1 MKGEAEMEK
10 TLIRNAKLQDA
21 EDILGIYAYYL
32 ENTAITFEY
41 DVPALEEFQNRMKK
55 IMGRY
60 PYLVLEQDG
69 KIAGYACAGAFV
81 GRAAYAWSCEMTIY
95 LDRNV
100 QKCGLGRKLYEAL
113 EERLR
118 EMGILNLY
126 ACIGYPE
133 EEDAYLN
140 KNSAQFHRHLGYSL
154 VGEFRKCGYKFGR
167 WYNMIWME
175 KIIGSHRDKQPP
187 VRFGGY

>member
-21 EDILGIYAYYL
+21 EDILGIYAYYV

-55 IMGRY
+55 IMEKY

-69 KIAGYACAGAFV
+69 KIAGYAYAGAFV

-100 QKCGLGRKLYEAL
+100 RKCGLGRKLYEAL

-118 EMGILNLY
+118 EMGILNL
-126 ACIGYPE
+126 
-133 EEDAYLN
+133 LRL
-140 KNSAQFHRHLGYSL
+140 HRFS
-154 VGEFRKCGYKFGR
+154 GR
-167 WYNMIWME
+167 RGRLSE
-175 KIIGSHRDKQPP
+175 
-187 VRFGGY
+187 